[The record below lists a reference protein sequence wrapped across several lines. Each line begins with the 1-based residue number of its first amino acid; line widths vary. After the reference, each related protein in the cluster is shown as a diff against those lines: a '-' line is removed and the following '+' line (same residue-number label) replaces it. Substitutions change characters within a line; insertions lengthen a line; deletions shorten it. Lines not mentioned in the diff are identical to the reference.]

1 MNVKV
6 VTEVTDVYIG
16 KERMRLCLCVCVCV
30 CVCLCVVVGGG
41 GGVGPTLLLEVS
53 SVSRLVLGSRPGEN

>member
-41 GGVGPTLLLEVS
+41 RVGTNTPFEGFLSLPA
-53 SVSRLVLGSRPGEN
+53 RPWK